1 MFENLQEKL
10 QRAFKTLRGQA
21 TLTEENIDEALREIR
36 LALLEADV
44 NFKVVKQLIDQIR
57 VKAVGQ
63 DVLTALSPGEQ
74 VIKIVRDE
82 LVEILGRDTA
92 RMKFASQP
100 PTVILMAGL
109 QGSGKTTTS
118 GKLANWLKNGGHRP
132 LLVSVDVYR
141 PAAREQLKVVAQAV
155 KANIYE
161 GEVGE
166 ATPGPRDPRAKE
178 ARREAIN
185 TGSDVL
191 IVDTAGRLH
200 IDDQLMD
207 EMQLLKRL
215 LNPQEILFVADAMTG
230 QDAVN
235 SADEFHKKLSL
246 TGVVLTKMDGDARG
260 GAALSIRQVTG
271 QPIKFIGVG
280 EKYDA
285 LEPFHPDRIVSRIL
299 GMGDIL
305 SLIERAESQ
314 IDKKKAQEMAT
325 KALTGDGFSLED
337 FRDQLR
343 QVKKMGS
350 MKSLLGMLPSIGP
363 FSGLQKAADNVDEGQ
378 INRVEAIINSM
389 TTHER
394 NHHEVI
400 NGSRRKRIA
409 RGSGT
414 TVQEVNNLLR
424 QYAQMKKMFKQMGK
438 TVAPRTGLF
447 HQLQGQPAHGVA
459 GIDFHHRLE
468 PAIAL
473 GCAIDEGVDANRPD
487 IAGALQFR
495 FEQRKDVAIEALE
508 AARNVRRFAEQR
520 GYVRRYAAAVVGR
533 RPVGPELSLA
543 VIDQAGVAAELQ
555 VARPHLQLDGEIQRA
570 LQPGFDDHLS
580 AILQGTGQPLLL
592 CRQHL

>member
-1 MFENLQEKL
+1 MFENLSEKL

-21 TLTEENIDEALREIR
+21 VLDQENIGEAMREIR

-44 NFKVVKQLIDQIR
+44 NFRVVKDLIDHIQA
-57 VKAVGQ
+57 KAVGQ
-63 DVLTALSPGEQ
+63 QVATALSPGEQ

-82 LVEILGRDTA
+82 LIETLGRDTA
-92 RMKFASQP
+92 RLKFASQP
-100 PTVILMAGL
+100 PTVVLMAGL

-132 LLVSVDVYR
+132 MLVSVDVYR
-141 PAAREQLKVVAQAV
+141 PAAREQLKVVAQAI

-166 ATPGPRDPRAKE
+166 ASTANVVRLAKE
-178 ARREAIN
+178 ARKEAIIS
-185 TGSDVL
+185 GSDVL

-200 IDDQLMD
+200 IDDQLME
-207 EMQLLKRL
+207 EMQLLKNL

-235 SADEFHKKLSL
+235 SADQFHKKLAL

-271 QPIKFIGVG
+271 QPIKFLGVG

-285 LEPFHPDRIVSRIL
+285 LEPFHPDRVVSRIL

-305 SLIERAESQ
+305 SLIEKAEQ
-314 IDKKKAQEMAT
+314 HVDKKKAEEMAK
-325 KALTGDGFSLED
+325 KAFSGDGFSLED
-337 FRDQLR
+337 FRDQLQ

-350 MKSLLGMLPSIGP
+350 MKSLMGMLPSIGP
-363 FSGLQKAADNVDEGQ
+363 FSGLQKAADQVDEKQ

-389 TTHER
+389 TGHER

-414 TVQEVNNLLR
+414 TIQEVNNLLR

-438 TVAPRTGLF
+438 PSFARRL
-447 HQLQGQPAHGVA
+447 A
-459 GIDFHHRLE
+459 GMKI
-468 PAIAL
+468 P
-473 GCAIDEGVDANRPD
+473 
-487 IAGALQFR
+487 
-495 FEQRKDVAIEALE
+495 
-508 AARNVRRFAEQR
+508 
-520 GYVRRYAAAVVGR
+520 GR
-533 RPVGPELSLA
+533 
-543 VIDQAGVAAELQ
+543 
-555 VARPHLQLDGEIQRA
+555 
-570 LQPGFDDHLS
+570 
-580 AILQGTGQPLLL
+580 
-592 CRQHL
+592 

>member
-10 QRAFKTLRGQA
+10 QRAFKSLRGQA
-21 TLTEENIDEALREIR
+21 VLTEENIAEAMKQIR

-44 NFKVVKQLIDQIR
+44 NFKVVKDLIDRIQA
-57 VKAVGQ
+57 KAIGHE
-63 DVLTALSPGEQ
+63 VLTALSPGEQ

-82 LVEILGRDTA
+82 LVETLGKDTA
-92 RMKFASQP
+92 KLKFASQP
-100 PTVILMAGL
+100 PTVVLMAGL

-141 PAAREQLKVVAQAV
+141 PAAREQLKVVAAAI
-155 KANIYE
+155 KANLYE
-161 GEVGE
+161 GGIGE
-166 ATPGPRDPRAKE
+166 AGVEANTATVERLAKE

-185 TGSDVL
+185 TGCDVL

-207 EMQLLKRL
+207 EMQSLKRL

-230 QDAVN
+230 QDAVK
-235 SADEFHKKLSL
+235 SADEFHKKLTL
-246 TGVVLTKMDGDARG
+246 TGVILTKMDGDARG

-305 SLIERAESQ
+305 SLIEKAESQ
-314 IDKKKAQEMAT
+314 IDKKKAQDLAT

-343 QVKKMGS
+343 QVRKMGS
-350 MKSLLGMLPSIGP
+350 LQSLIGMLPSVGA
-363 FSGLQKAADNVDEGQ
+363 FSGLQKAADKVDDKQ

-389 TTHER
+389 TGYER
-394 NHHEVI
+394 NHHESI

-414 TVQEVNNLLR
+414 SVQEVNNLLR

-438 TVAPRTGLF
+438 PSFARRM
-447 HQLQGQPAHGVA
+447 A
-459 GIDFHHRLE
+459 GMKF
-468 PAIAL
+468 
-473 GCAIDEGVDANRPD
+473 
-487 IAGALQFR
+487 
-495 FEQRKDVAIEALE
+495 
-508 AARNVRRFAEQR
+508 
-520 GYVRRYAAAVVGR
+520 
-533 RPVGPELSLA
+533 
-543 VIDQAGVAAELQ
+543 
-555 VARPHLQLDGEIQRA
+555 
-570 LQPGFDDHLS
+570 PGM
-580 AILQGTGQPLLL
+580 
-592 CRQHL
+592 

>member
-10 QRAFKTLRGQA
+10 QRAFKSLRGQA
-21 TLTEENIDEALREIR
+21 KLTEENIDEALREIR

-44 NFKVVKQLIDQIR
+44 NFKVVKELIDRIR
-57 VKAVGQ
+57 AKAVGQ
-63 DVLTALSPGEQ
+63 EVLTALSPGEQ

-82 LVEILGRDTA
+82 LVETLGHDTA

-155 KANIYE
+155 KAQIYE

-166 ATPGPRDPRAKE
+166 ANTATQLTQAVERLVKE
-178 ARREAIN
+178 ARREAIVS
-185 TGSDVL
+185 GCDVL

-200 IDDQLMD
+200 IDDELMN
-207 EMQLLKRL
+207 EMQSLKRL
-215 LNPQEILFVADAMTG
+215 LNPSEILFVADAMTG
-230 QDAVN
+230 QDAVR

-305 SLIERAESQ
+305 SLIERAEQQ

-350 MKSLLGMLPSIGP
+350 MKSLMGMLPSIGP
-363 FSGLQKAADNVDEGQ
+363 FSGLQKAADNVDEKQ

-389 TTHER
+389 TTYER

-400 NGSRRKRIA
+400 NGNRRKRIA

-414 TVQEVNNLLR
+414 SVQEVNNLLR

-438 TVAPRTGLF
+438 PSFARRL
-447 HQLQGQPAHGVA
+447 A
-459 GIDFHHRLE
+459 GMKL
-468 PAIAL
+468 
-473 GCAIDEGVDANRPD
+473 
-487 IAGALQFR
+487 
-495 FEQRKDVAIEALE
+495 
-508 AARNVRRFAEQR
+508 
-520 GYVRRYAAAVVGR
+520 
-533 RPVGPELSLA
+533 
-543 VIDQAGVAAELQ
+543 
-555 VARPHLQLDGEIQRA
+555 
-570 LQPGFDDHLS
+570 PGM
-580 AILQGTGQPLLL
+580 
-592 CRQHL
+592 

>member
-10 QRAFKTLRGQA
+10 QRAFKSLRGQA
-21 TLTEENIDEALREIR
+21 KLTEENIDEALREIR

-44 NFKVVKQLIDQIR
+44 NFKVVKLLIDQIR
-57 VKAVGQ
+57 AKAVGQ
-63 DVLTALSPGEQ
+63 EVLTALSPGEQ

-82 LVEILGRDTA
+82 LIEILGKDTA

-100 PTVILMAGL
+100 PTVVLMAGL

-118 GKLANWLKNGGHRP
+118 GKLANWFKNGGHRP

-141 PAAREQLKVVAQAV
+141 PAAREQLKIVAQAV
-155 KANIYE
+155 KAQIYE
-161 GEVGE
+161 GHVVADGHVHG
-166 ATPGPRDPRAKE
+166 APDAPVRGAAADGPADEGVRRSMTADVERLAKE
-178 ARREAIN
+178 ARREAVVS
-185 TGSDVL
+185 GCDVL

-200 IDDQLMD
+200 IDEQLMD
-207 EMQLLKRL
+207 EMQSLKKL
-215 LNPQEILFVADAMTG
+215 LNPSEILFVADAMTG

-314 IDKKKAQEMAT
+314 IDKKKAAEMAS
-325 KALTGDGFSLED
+325 KVLTGDGFSLED

-343 QVKKMGS
+343 HVKKMGS
-350 MKSLLGMLPSIGP
+350 IKSLMGMMPSIGP

-389 TTHER
+389 TAHER

-414 TVQEVNNLLR
+414 SVQEVNNLLR

-438 TVAPRTGLF
+438 ASFARRL
-447 HQLQGQPAHGVA
+447 A
-459 GIDFHHRLE
+459 GMKL
-468 PAIAL
+468 
-473 GCAIDEGVDANRPD
+473 
-487 IAGALQFR
+487 
-495 FEQRKDVAIEALE
+495 
-508 AARNVRRFAEQR
+508 
-520 GYVRRYAAAVVGR
+520 
-533 RPVGPELSLA
+533 
-543 VIDQAGVAAELQ
+543 
-555 VARPHLQLDGEIQRA
+555 
-570 LQPGFDDHLS
+570 PGM
-580 AILQGTGQPLLL
+580 
-592 CRQHL
+592 

>member
-21 TLTEENIDEALREIR
+21 KLTEENIDEALREIR

-57 VKAVGQ
+57 AKAVGQ
-63 DVLTALSPGEQ
+63 EVMTALSPGEQ
-74 VIKIVRDE
+74 VIKILRGV
-82 LVEILGRDTA
+82 
-92 RMKFASQP
+92 KFASQP
-100 PTVILMAGL
+100 PTVVLMAGL

-118 GKLANWLKNGGHRP
+118 GKLANWFKVGGHRP

-141 PAAREQLKVVAQAV
+141 PAAREQLKIVAQAV
-155 KANIYE
+155 KSHLYE
-161 GEVGE
+161 GQVGE
-166 ATPGPRDPRAKE
+166 ANTATVERLVKE
-178 ARREAIN
+178 ARREAIVS
-185 TGSDVL
+185 GCDVL

-207 EMQLLKRL
+207 EMQSLKKL
-215 LNPQEILFVADAMTG
+215 LNPSEILFVADAMTG
-230 QDAVN
+230 QDAVR
-235 SADEFHKKLSL
+235 SAEEFHKKLSL

-350 MKSLLGMLPSIGP
+350 MKSLMGMLPSIGP
-363 FSGLQKAADNVDEGQ
+363 FSGLQKAADNVDERQ

-389 TTHER
+389 TSHER

-400 NGSRRKRIA
+400 NGNRRKRIA

-438 TVAPRTGLF
+438 PSFARRL
-447 HQLQGQPAHGVA
+447 A
-459 GIDFHHRLE
+459 GMKL
-468 PAIAL
+468 
-473 GCAIDEGVDANRPD
+473 
-487 IAGALQFR
+487 
-495 FEQRKDVAIEALE
+495 
-508 AARNVRRFAEQR
+508 
-520 GYVRRYAAAVVGR
+520 
-533 RPVGPELSLA
+533 
-543 VIDQAGVAAELQ
+543 
-555 VARPHLQLDGEIQRA
+555 
-570 LQPGFDDHLS
+570 PGM
-580 AILQGTGQPLLL
+580 
-592 CRQHL
+592 

>member
-10 QRAFKTLRGQA
+10 QRAFKSLRGQA
-21 TLTEENIDEALREIR
+21 VLTEENISEALKQIR

-44 NFKVVKQLIDQIR
+44 NFKVVKDLIDRIQA
-57 VKAVGQ
+57 KAVGQ
-63 DVLTALSPGEQ
+63 EVMTALSPGEQ

-82 LVEILGRDTA
+82 LVETLGKDTA
-92 RMKFASQP
+92 KLKFASQP
-100 PTVILMAGL
+100 PTVVLMAGL

-141 PAAREQLKVVAQAV
+141 PAAREQLKVVAAAI
-155 KANIYE
+155 KANLYE

-166 ATPGPRDPRAKE
+166 ANTATVERLAKE

-185 TGSDVL
+185 SGCDVL

-200 IDDQLMD
+200 IDEQLMD
-207 EMQLLKRL
+207 EMQSLKRL
-215 LNPQEILFVADAMTG
+215 LNPQEILFIADSMTG
-230 QDAVN
+230 QDAVK
-235 SADEFHKKLSL
+235 SADEFHKKLTL

-271 QPIKFIGVG
+271 QPIKFIGIG

-299 GMGDIL
+299 GMGDIM
-305 SLIERAESQ
+305 SLIEKAESQ
-314 IDKKKAQEMAT
+314 IDKKKAQDLAT

-343 QVKKMGS
+343 QVRKMGS
-350 MKSLLGMLPSIGP
+350 LQSIIGMLPSIGP
-363 FSGLQKAADNVDEGQ
+363 FSGMQKAADKVDEKQ

-389 TTHER
+389 TAHER
-394 NHHEVI
+394 DHHEVI

-414 TVQEVNNLLR
+414 SVQEVNNLLR

-438 TVAPRTGLF
+438 ASFSRRL
-447 HQLQGQPAHGVA
+447 A
-459 GIDFHHRLE
+459 GMKL
-468 PAIAL
+468 
-473 GCAIDEGVDANRPD
+473 
-487 IAGALQFR
+487 
-495 FEQRKDVAIEALE
+495 
-508 AARNVRRFAEQR
+508 
-520 GYVRRYAAAVVGR
+520 
-533 RPVGPELSLA
+533 
-543 VIDQAGVAAELQ
+543 
-555 VARPHLQLDGEIQRA
+555 
-570 LQPGFDDHLS
+570 PGM
-580 AILQGTGQPLLL
+580 
-592 CRQHL
+592 